1 MEKSIIVARADKSAS
16 LQESCSLCKN
26 TSMIFDSE
34 SCEVICSTCGVV
46 INEGKDLVLDPDLVK
61 PSLTV
66 DRFGNSTRDRVNT
79 SLTYPDMGLSTSIS
93 KSNTDANGVALDPR
107 NRYSLYR
114 LRKQN
119 KFASN
124 RARQRNLT
132 SAFFLL
138 NSMKDKLHLTDAA
151 VQRSAHNYRK
161 ALDLGMAKGR
171 SIKALIVA
179 STYAACRELNAP
191 KTIQEIAQTIDADA
205 LFAARCFR
213 LLAAHLKWTPPKI
226 EPDTYVNR
234 LANIMSIKGKAYITA
249 MEIMSIVKK
258 SHVSQG
264 KNPRALAA
272 AALYVA
278 CEVESIA
285 VSQAQVANASD
296 VSIVS
301 LRKRVADIMTIYGGN
316 NRVASD

>member
-1 MEKSIIVARADKSAS
+1 MEQSVLVARAGNA
-16 LQESCSLCKN
+16 LLESCSLCQN
-26 TSMIFDSE
+26 TRMIFDSE
-34 SCEVICSTCGVV
+34 SCEMICSTCGVV
-46 INEGKDLVLDPDLVK
+46 INEGKDLVLETDLDRS
-61 PSLTV
+61 SLTV
-66 DRFGNSTRDRVNT
+66 DRFGNRTRDRLNT
-79 SLTYPDMGLSTSIS
+79 PLTYPDMGLSTSIS
-93 KSNTDANGVALDPR
+93 RSNTDARGVALDPR
-107 NRYSLYR
+107 NRHSLHR

-119 KFASN
+119 RYASN

-132 SAFFLL
+132 SALFFL
-138 NSMKDKLHLTDAA
+138 NSMKDKLHMTDAA

-161 ALDLGMAKGR
+161 VLELDMAKGR

-205 LFAARCFR
+205 LLATRCFR
-213 LLAAHLKWTPPKI
+213 LLMARLKWTPPKI
-226 EPDTYVNR
+226 EANTYVNR
-234 LANIMSIKGKAYITA
+234 LANIMHIKGKAYITA
-249 MEIMSIVKK
+249 MEIMNIVKN

-278 CEVESIA
+278 CEVEN
-285 VSQAQVANASD
+285 VEMSQAKIANAGD

-301 LRKRVADIMTIYGGN
+301 VRKRVADIMTIYRGK
-316 NRVASD
+316 

>member
-1 MEKSIIVARADKSAS
+1 
-16 LQESCSLCKN
+16 
-26 TSMIFDSE
+26 MI
-34 SCEVICSTCGVV
+34 CGTCGAV
-46 INEGKDLVLDPDLVK
+46 INEGKDLVLDTDLSRS
-61 PSLTV
+61 SLTL
-66 DRFGNSTRDRVNT
+66 DRFGNRTRDSVYAP
-79 SLTYPDMGLSTSIS
+79 LTYPDMGLSTSIS
-93 KSNTDANGVALDPR
+93 NSNTDANGVVLDPR

-119 KFASN
+119 KYASN

-132 SAFFLL
+132 SALFHL

-161 ALDLGMAKGR
+161 VLELDMAKGR

-191 KTIQEIAQTIDADA
+191 KTIQEIAQTINADA
-205 LFAARCFR
+205 LLATRCFR
-213 LLAAHLKWTPPKI
+213 LLTRKLKWTPPKI
-226 EPDTYVNR
+226 EADTYVNR
-234 LANIMSIKGKAYITA
+234 LANIMGIKGKVFITA
-249 MEIMSIVKK
+249 MEIMNIVKK
-258 SHVSQG
+258 SHISQG

-278 CEVESIA
+278 CEVENVE
-285 VSQAQVANASD
+285 VSQAKIANAGD

-301 LRKRVADIMTIYGGN
+301 VRKRVADVLTVYSGK
-316 NRVASD
+316 